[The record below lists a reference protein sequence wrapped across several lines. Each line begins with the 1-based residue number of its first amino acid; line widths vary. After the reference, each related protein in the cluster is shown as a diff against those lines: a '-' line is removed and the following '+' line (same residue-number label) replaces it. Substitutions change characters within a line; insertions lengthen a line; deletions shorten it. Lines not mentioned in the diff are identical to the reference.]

1 MAALAGPFIVTAA
14 LLGAGGALKVAR
26 PATTAGALR
35 QMGIPASKTAVR
47 VGAAAELAVA
57 TAAIV
62 DGSRPFAA
70 LVAASYLAFA
80 AFVLAALR
88 RNVPL
93 SSCGCFGVEDT
104 PPTPVHLGVNLA
116 AAATAGAVAL
126 GLADGGGLAS
136 MGEMDGSLL
145 LRVAFLMSTA
155 AATWLTYVALTDL
168 PRLMKA
174 AHR

>member
-26 PATTAGALR
+26 PAATAGALK
-35 QMGIPASKTAVR
+35 QMGIPASETAVR

-80 AFVLAALR
+80 AFVLGALR

-104 PPTPVHLGVNLA
+104 PPTLVHLAVNLT

-126 GLADGGGLAS
+126 GLADGGGLA
-136 MGEMDGSLL
+136 ELVDMDGSLL
-145 LRVAFLMSTA
+145 LRTAFLLSTA
-155 AATWLTYVALTDL
+155 AATWLTYVALTDF